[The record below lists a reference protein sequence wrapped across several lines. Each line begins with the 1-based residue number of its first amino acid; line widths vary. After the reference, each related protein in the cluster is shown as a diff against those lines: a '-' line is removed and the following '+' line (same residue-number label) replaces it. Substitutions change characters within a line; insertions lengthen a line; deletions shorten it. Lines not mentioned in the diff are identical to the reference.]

1 MIYMT
6 SPQTAPSKRR
16 RLVTRFD
23 PLRLCDFI
31 GCYRQE
37 LGCSHEEAAFAS
49 ADIFRKIEVRYPQLV
64 TKACWVGEVLDQTA
78 RRSTRG
84 LLTARLV
91 RYFEL
96 QALSKSKR
104 EPFILVE
111 DNMGAEFLA
120 SDSAVYF
127 SSSELT
133 QLIEEYWSWDQ
144 IPRFIHS
151 DVSGSKQ
158 GDNSQP
164 AAREHL
170 KPLELVTVQR
180 LTKALIA
187 MLTTCAEQENA
198 RRTILSS
205 TLCTKG
211 SHKQGHFSA
220 AQGLTFIAD
229 RLGISDFP
237 DTDTVAKYLPRK
249 QDEA

>member
-1 MIYMT
+1 MT
-6 SPQTAPSKRR
+6 NPQIAPVKRR
-16 RLVTRFD
+16 LLATRLE

-31 GCYRQE
+31 GGYRQE

-49 ADIFRKIEVRYPQLV
+49 ADIFRKIEATYPQLSAN
-64 TKACWVGEVLDQTA
+64 TCWAAEVLDQTA
-78 RRSTRG
+78 RRSTHG
-84 LLTARLV
+84 PQTARLI

-111 DNMGAEFLA
+111 DDLGVEFLA
-120 SDSAVYF
+120 SDAAVYF
-127 SSSELT
+127 SPSALT
-133 QLIEEYWSWDQ
+133 RLIEEYWSRDQ
-144 IPRFIHS
+144 IPHFIHS

-158 GDNSQP
+158 GDNAQP

-170 KPLELVTVQR
+170 KARELLTVQR
-180 LTKALIA
+180 LTGALLT
-187 MLTTCAEQENA
+187 MLTTCANQENA

-211 SHKQGHFSA
+211 AQKQGPFSA
-220 AQGLTFIAD
+220 AQGLTYIAD

-237 DTDTVAKYLPRK
+237 DTDTVAKYLPPK
-249 QDEA
+249 QGDA